1 MKIEFEISDKSFE
14 LLKAIEKEG
23 QAEFR
28 DSQHESLEAFK
39 KSKEFVA
46 GEPVAGES
54 SMGTEK
60 WFKARNFCD
69 LKDIEDLRAYDLIDI
84 HEMAWHMTYV
94 VTERGKEIIKKYS

>member
-23 QAEFR
+23 AAEFR
-28 DSQHESLEAFK
+28 DSRYESLEEFK
-39 KSKEFVA
+39 KSSEFI
-46 GEPVAGES
+46 EGES
-54 SMGTEK
+54 GMGTEK

-69 LKDIEDLRAYDLIDI
+69 LKDIKDLIAHDLIDM
-84 HEMAWHMTYV
+84 HDMAWHMTYV